1 MTDATRASSALSGTA
16 PRPTLSAAE
25 IATALG
31 LPTPTPEQQAVI
43 EAPLEPA
50 LVVAGAGSGKTET
63 MANRVVWLLANRLVG
78 VSQVLGLTFTRKA
91 AGELG
96 ERIQK
101 RVDQLAAVGLLGTE
115 PDHFDVP
122 TVSTYNAFANA
133 IFRDNAL
140 RVGRESESQVL
151 GDASAWQLARSLVVA
166 SHDERLAGLGRSV
179 DGITEA
185 VLRLSHALSENVTG
199 PEPVARLAD
208 RFLELASLPSTKGS
222 AYKSVVDAVG
232 AVSALPPLLE
242 LAESFAD
249 EKARLGLVEFSDQ
262 VALALEVCDTAPD
275 VVTDLRDRY
284 RVVLLDEYQD
294 TSVVQ
299 TTLLSRLFAGTGV
312 MAVGDPHQSIYGL
325 RGASAANLGRFP
337 GDFGAR
343 PDAVFSLSTSW
354 RNASRVLDAANTVV
368 GELARSGG
376 SSVGALRPRPG
387 APEGRVELVFEQT
400 LPAEADQVAAWL
412 QSELALSTT
421 DDGGS
426 APRTAALLFRSK
438 KTMPVF
444 VEALAARGVRYHVL
458 GVGGLLQRPEVVDL
472 VSCLR
477 VLHDPAAGSEAIRL
491 MAGAR
496 WRIGVRDIARL
507 REVASW
513 LFSHDHAQQRLDDD
527 VVAGFRASVAVGE
540 HGSVV
545 DALDFVATAP
555 ETHRQLAGFSEAG
568 LARLRR
574 LGSQL
579 AFLRARTGLDLV
591 DLVTLVE
598 HEMLLDV
605 EVAAATGAS
614 SGGAWLQ
621 AFEDELAGYV
631 ATDEN
636 AGLGGFLSWLSAAE
650 RRDDMGPRSEAAEPG
665 TVQLLTIHGS
675 KGLEWDVVAVPRL
688 VEGELPGTSR
698 EGVGWLGFGE
708 LPYEFRGDA
717 AELPVLGWRGVAD
730 QKEFDQSLKAF
741 KDELVTRHQAEERR
755 LAYVALTRARDAL
768 LVSGSFWTSAVRP
781 RPASRFV
788 VELAE
793 NGSVPPADLPDR
805 PDDDENPLA
814 DTSRELAWPLDPLGA
829 RRAAVEYA
837 AVRVADAVRRLE
849 RSDAEGVD
857 QVDAEDGTRSDPTG
871 RPSGRTSTAG
881 WASDID
887 LLLLE
892 RDAARARAVAVPLP
906 QRIPAS
912 RFKDYVDDPA
922 AVAAALRRPLPERP
936 YRATRLGTLFH
947 EWVEARYRPT
957 GRAET
962 LDAWSDESD
971 LDDERVGSTASGPAD
986 PDDARKFDELVAT
999 FETSP
1004 WASLEPIDVELE
1016 IHLPLGGRTV
1026 ICKID
1031 AVFERDGRFEVVD
1044 WKTGK
1049 APTDDADLELKQ
1061 LQLALYREAYAQFK
1075 GIAADDIDALFYF
1088 VADDVV
1094 LRPRHVADRD
1104 ELLALWLEVE
1114 RGGAPG

>member
-1 MTDATRASSALSGTA
+1 VTAGGRAADGGGAAGTRDGVDGRRVDGTTRASSSRLG
-16 PRPTLSAAE
+16 AAE
-25 IATALG
+25 ISEALG

-96 ERIQK
+96 ERIE
-101 RVDQLAAVGLLGTE
+101 RRIGQLAAVGLLGDE
-115 PDHFDVP
+115 ADPFDVP

-151 GDASAWQLARSLVVA
+151 GDASAWQLARSLVVG

-199 PEPVARLAD
+199 PEPVAHLAD
-208 RFLELASLPSTKGS
+208 RFLDLASLPSTKGS

-232 AVSALPPLLE
+232 AVSALPPLLD
-242 LAESFAD
+242 LAVAFAD
-249 EKARLGLVEFSDQ
+249 EKARRGLVEYSDQ
-262 VALALEVCDTAPD
+262 VALALEVCDTAPN
-275 VVTDLRDRY
+275 VVAELRDRY

-299 TTLLSRLFAGTGV
+299 TTLLSRLFEGTGV
-312 MAVGDPHQSIYGL
+312 MAVGDPHQSIYGF

-337 GDFGAR
+337 VDFGAR

-368 GELARSGG
+368 AELARSSGAV
-376 SSVGALRPRPG
+376 VGELRARPG
-387 APEGRVELVFEQT
+387 APEGRVELLFDQT
-400 LPAEADQVAAWL
+400 LPGEADQVAAWL
-412 QSELALSTT
+412 QSELAVPTIV
-421 DDGGS
+421 DGEP
-426 APRTAALLFRSK
+426 ARRTAALLFRSK

-477 VLHDPAAGSEAIRL
+477 VLHDPSAGSEAIRL

-507 REVASW
+507 RDVASW
-513 LFSHDHAQQRLDDD
+513 LFSHDHAQQRLDDE
-527 VVAGFRASVAVGE
+527 VAAGFRASVAAGE
-540 HGSVV
+540 HGSIV

-555 ETHRQLAGFSEAG
+555 VTHRQLSEFSDEG
-568 LARLRR
+568 LVRLRR

-605 EVAAATGAS
+605 EVAAATGAP

-636 AGLGGFLSWLSAAE
+636 AGLGGFLSWLAAAE
-650 RRDDMGPRSEAAEPG
+650 RRDDMGPRSEQAERG

-730 QKEFDQSLKAF
+730 QKEFDQALKAF
-741 KDELVTRHQAEERR
+741 KDELIVRHQAEERR

-793 NGSVPPADLPDR
+793 RGLVPTGDLPER

-814 DTSRELAWPLDPLGA
+814 AASRELSWPLDPLGQ
-829 RRAAVEYA
+829 RRAVVEDAAARVTTAV
-837 AVRVADAVRRLE
+837 DRLSRDE
-849 RSDAEGVD
+849 PA
-857 QVDAEDGTRSDPTG
+857 GTQQPGPASRWS
-871 RPSGRTSTAG
+871 
-881 WASDID
+881 SDID

-892 RDAARARAVAVPLP
+892 RDAARAGAGAVPLP

-947 EWVEARYRPT
+947 EWVEERFRPT

-962 LDAWSDESD
+962 LDAWGDESD
-971 LDDERVGSTASGPAD
+971 LDDERVGSPGSGPID
-986 PDDARKFDELVAT
+986 PDDARRFEQLVTT
-999 FETSP
+999 FERSA
-1004 WASLEPIDVELE
+1004 WASLEPTDVELE
-1016 IHLPLGGRTV
+1016 IHLPLGSRTV

-1049 APTDDADLELKQ
+1049 APTDDADLALKQ
-1061 LQLALYREAYAQFK
+1061 LQLALYREAYARFR
-1075 GIAADDIDALFYF
+1075 GVPADTIDAVFYF

-1104 ELLALWLEVE
+1104 ELVELWQRVE
-1114 RGGAPG
+1114 ASTQT

>member
-1 MTDATRASSALSGTA
+1 VTAGGRAADGGGAAGTRDGVDGRGVDGTTRASSSRL
-16 PRPTLSAAE
+16 RAAE
-25 IATALG
+25 ISEALG

-96 ERIQK
+96 ERIE
-101 RVDQLAAVGLLGTE
+101 RRIGQLAAVGLLGDE
-115 PDHFDVP
+115 ADPFDVP

-151 GDASAWQLARSLVVA
+151 GDASAWQLARSLVVG

-199 PEPVARLAD
+199 PEPVAHLAD
-208 RFLELASLPSTKGS
+208 RFLDLASLPSTKGS

-232 AVSALPPLLE
+232 AVSALPPLLD
-242 LAESFAD
+242 LAVAFAD
-249 EKARLGLVEFSDQ
+249 EKARRGLVEYSDQ
-262 VALALEVCDTAPD
+262 VALALEVCDTAPN
-275 VVTDLRDRY
+275 VVAELRDRY

-299 TTLLSRLFAGTGV
+299 TTLLSRLFEGTGV
-312 MAVGDPHQSIYGL
+312 MAVGDPHQSIYGF

-337 GDFGAR
+337 VDFGAR

-368 GELARSGG
+368 AELARSSGAV
-376 SSVGALRPRPG
+376 VGELRARPG
-387 APEGRVELVFEQT
+387 APEGRVELLFDQT
-400 LPAEADQVAAWL
+400 LPGEADQVAAWL
-412 QSELALSTT
+412 QSELAVPTIV
-421 DDGGS
+421 DGEP
-426 APRTAALLFRSK
+426 ARRTAALLFRSK

-477 VLHDPAAGSEAIRL
+477 VLHDPSAGSEAIRL

-507 REVASW
+507 RDVASW
-513 LFSHDHAQQRLDDD
+513 LFSHDHAQQRLDDE
-527 VVAGFRASVAVGE
+527 VAAGFRASVAAGE
-540 HGSVV
+540 HGSIV

-555 ETHRQLAGFSEAG
+555 VTHRQLSEFSDEG
-568 LARLRR
+568 LVRLRR

-605 EVAAATGAS
+605 EVAAATGAP

-636 AGLGGFLSWLSAAE
+636 AGLGGFLSWLAAAE
-650 RRDDMGPRSEAAEPG
+650 RRDDMGPRSEQAERG

-730 QKEFDQSLKAF
+730 QKEFDQALKAF
-741 KDELVTRHQAEERR
+741 KDELIVRHQAEERR

-793 NGSVPPADLPDR
+793 RGLVPTGDLPER
-805 PDDDENPLA
+805 PDDENPLA
-814 DTSRELAWPLDPLGA
+814 AASRELSWPLDPLGQ
-829 RRAAVEYA
+829 RRAVVEGAAARVTTAV
-837 AVRVADAVRRLE
+837 DRLSRDE
-849 RSDAEGVD
+849 PA
-857 QVDAEDGTRSDPTG
+857 GTQQPGPASRWS
-871 RPSGRTSTAG
+871 
-881 WASDID
+881 SDID

-892 RDAARARAVAVPLP
+892 RDAARAGAGAVPLP

-947 EWVEARYRPT
+947 EWVEERFRPT

-962 LDAWSDESD
+962 LDAWGDESD
-971 LDDERVGSTASGPAD
+971 LDDERVGSPGSGPID
-986 PDDARKFDELVAT
+986 PDDARRFEQLVTT
-999 FETSP
+999 FERSA
-1004 WASLEPIDVELE
+1004 WASLEPTDVELE
-1016 IHLPLGGRTV
+1016 IHLPLGSRTV

-1049 APTDDADLELKQ
+1049 APTDDADLALKQ
-1061 LQLALYREAYAQFK
+1061 LQLALYREAYARFR
-1075 GIAADDIDALFYF
+1075 GVPADTIDAVFYF

-1104 ELLALWLEVE
+1104 ELGELWQRVE
-1114 RGGAPG
+1114 ASTQT